1 MVVDHP
7 ALMIRR
13 VKRESMNRRESMST
27 VSRLL
32 TAAAVAACIV
42 GGALAARADDS
53 QGGNNQDNNSQ
64 GGNNQD
70 NNSQGGGNYQHV
82 LLISVDG
89 MHAVDLTNYIS
100 THPGSNLASLVA
112 HGIIYPNALTPAPS
126 DSFPGLLALV
136 TGGTPKS
143 TGVFYDDSYDRNLFA
158 PGSNCKGLP
167 GTETLFDES
176 IDVNSKLVTGGG
188 TLGYPLTQ
196 IDPAKLP
203 MGLVNGKCV
212 PVYPHDFIKVNTL
225 FEVIRKHGGRTAW
238 SDKHP
243 AYDLVNGPSGQGVED
258 LFAPEVDSNDP
269 VTGQDTT
276 FGFHSVQRN
285 DHLKVKSILNEI
297 DGYKSYDDNHT
308 NHVGVPTIFGM
319 NFQAVSVGQKLATG
333 NTNDT
338 DPTTGDCPTPT
349 TCLIGGYVDALGKT
363 PHNGLQSGLDFV
375 DQQIGEIVVELRHK
389 GLLPSTLV
397 IITAKHGQSPI
408 DRTLRRGVDDGPYAG
423 TPGIAQYTTDDVG
436 LVWLSPS
443 LQQTDYAAAKTYLL
457 GQKVPLGIAK
467 LLDRSE
473 LAPLYGDPFGNNRT
487 PDFIAITD
495 HGLIYTGGTKLA
507 EHGGFA
513 NDDRN
518 VALLVYNPKLD
529 PNLVFDRVETRQVA
543 PTILQ
548 ALSINPIEL
557 DAVVQENTNVLPGIE

>member
-1 MVVDHP
+1 
-7 ALMIRR
+7 
-13 VKRESMNRRESMST
+13 MST

-42 GGALAARADDS
+42 GGALAARADDD
-53 QGGNNQDNNSQ
+53 QGGGSNQN
-64 GGNNQD
+64 

-100 THPGSNLASLVA
+100 ANPGSNLASLAA
-112 HGIIYPNALTPAPS
+112 HGIIYPNALTSAPS

-158 PGSNCKGLP
+158 PGSNCQGP
-167 GTETLFDES
+167 AGTETVFDES
-176 IDVNSKLVTGGG
+176 IDVDQTSFTGGG
-188 TLGYPLTQ
+188 TLGQPLTQ

-212 PVYPHDFIKVNTL
+212 PIYPHNFIKVNTL

-243 AYDLVNGPSGQGVED
+243 AYDLVNGPTGKGVEG
-258 LFAPEVDSNDP
+258 LFTPEVNSTDP
-269 VTGQDTT
+269 NYPLITDTT
-276 FGFHSVQRN
+276 TGFHSVQRN
-285 DHLKVKSILNEI
+285 DHLKVISILNEI
-297 DGYKSYDDNHT
+297 DGYKSYDDAHKNP
-308 NHVGVPTIFGM
+308 VGVPTIFGM
-319 NFQAVSVGQKLATG
+319 NFQAVSVGQKLKTG
-333 NTNDT
+333 NTND
-338 DPTTGDCPTPT
+338 PNDCPTPT
-349 TCLIGGYVDALGKT
+349 TCLIGGYDDALGKM
-363 PHNGLQSGLDFV
+363 PNNGLQSGLDFV
-375 DQQIGEIVVELRHK
+375 DQQIGQIVLELRNK
-389 GLLPSTLV
+389 GLLRSTLV

-408 DRTLRRGVDDGPYAG
+408 NVALRKAVKNGPYAM
-423 TPGIAQYTTDDVG
+423 TPGVAQVTTDDVG
-436 LVWLSPS
+436 LVWLSPA
-443 LQQTDYAAAKTYLL
+443 LQQQDYAAAKAYLL
-457 GQKVPLGIAK
+457 SQKGPLGIDK

-487 PDFIAITD
+487 PDFIAITTP
-495 HGLIYTGGTKLA
+495 GVIYTSGSKLA

-513 NDDRN
+513 HDDRN
-518 VALLVYNPKLD
+518 VALLVYNPGLS
-529 PNLVFDRVETRQVA
+529 PNVVSDQVETRQVA
-543 PTILQ
+543 PTILR

-557 DAVVQENTNVLPGIE
+557 DAVVQENTNTLPGIE

>member
-7 ALMIRR
+7 AVMIRR
-13 VKRESMNRRESMST
+13 VKRESMNVRESMNT

-70 NNSQGGGNYQHV
+70 NNSQSGGNYQHV

-100 THPGSNLASLVA
+100 AHPDSNFAHLAG
-112 HGIIYPNALTPAPS
+112 HGIIYPNAFASAPS

-143 TGVFYDDSYDRNLFA
+143 TGVFYDNSYDRTLFD
-158 PGSNCKGLP
+158 PRSNCKVP
-167 GTETLFDES
+167 AGTNTVFDET
-176 IDVNSKLVTGGG
+176 IDKDPTSFTGGG

-196 IDPAKLP
+196 IDPANLP
-203 MGLVNGKCV
+203 MGFIGGACV
-212 PVYPHDFIKVNTL
+212 PIYPHQFIKVNTL

-243 AYDLVNGPSGQGVED
+243 AYDLVNGPSGAGVED
-258 LFAPEVDSNDP
+258 LFTPEVNSTDP
-269 VTGQDTT
+269 LYPLITDTT
-276 FGFHSVQRN
+276 TSFHSVQRN
-285 DHLKVKSILNEI
+285 DLLKVYSILNEI
-297 DGYKSYDDNHT
+297 DGYKSYDDAHKNP
-308 NHVGVPTIFGM
+308 VGVPTIFGM
-319 NFQAVSVGQKLATG
+319 NFQAVSVGQKLKTG
-333 NTNDT
+333 NTNE
-338 DPTTGDCPTPT
+338 PNDCPTPT
-349 TCLIGGYVDALGKT
+349 TCLHGGYADALGKM
-363 PHNGLQSGLDFV
+363 PNSGLQSGLDFV
-375 DQQIGEIVVELRHK
+375 DQQIGQIVLELRRK
-389 GLLPSTLV
+389 GLLQSTLV

-408 DRTLRRGVDDGPYAG
+408 DVTKHRAVSDKLYGN
-423 TPGIAQYTTDDVG
+423 TPGIAQATTDDVA

-443 LQQTDYAAAKTYLL
+443 LQQTDYAAAKSYLL
-457 GQKVPLGIAK
+457 SQKVPLGIFE

-473 LAPLYGDPFGNNRT
+473 LGPLYGDPFGNNRT
-487 PDFIAITD
+487 PDFIAKTD
-495 HGLIYTGGTKLA
+495 HGLIYTKGDKLA

-518 VALLVYNPKLD
+518 VALLVYNP
-529 PNLVFDRVETRQVA
+529 NLA
-543 PTILQ
+543 PM
-548 ALSINPIEL
+548 
-557 DAVVQENTNVLPGIE
+557 